1 MDALQLTQELVGF
14 ESTSC
19 LTNVPVTDHAEQ
31 RLKESGFTT
40 ERIDYTDPAGVAK
53 SCVGGKKGPGS
64 GGVAYFGHLDVVPAD
79 DWSRNNHGPFAPCVD
94 GDRLYGRGS

>member
-53 SCVGGKKGPGS
+53 SCVVGKKGPGS
-64 GGVAYFGHLDVVPAD
+64 GGVAYFGHLETD
-79 DWSRNNHGPFAPCVD
+79 DWLAYIHVPWPVVLLE
-94 GDRLYGRGS
+94 GDSVWEQR